1 MNQPTPDLHLLERIL
16 SRENM
21 AKAWRRVKANKGA
34 PGVDGISI
42 EQFPDHTRPQW
53 KAIRASLVTVT
64 YLPTPVKRVEIPKPS
79 GGIRLL
85 GIPTVLDRLIQ
96 QSFAQKLT
104 PIFDPEFS
112 ESSFGFRPGRS
123 AHGAVRKVQ
132 EYIRQGYRVA
142 VEIDLAK
149 FFDMVDHDLLMHFVG
164 RKVRDKR
171 VLALIGKYL
180 RAGIMVKGRMQTSRK
195 GVPLG
200 GPLSPLL
207 ANIMLDHLDKE
218 LELRGH
224 HFARYADDFVI
235 LVKSRRAGN
244 RVMHSIGRFL
254 TTHLKLTVNASK
266 SKVVSSNDISFLGF
280 TFKGSRIVWTDK
292 AFSTFKQRVKRLT
305 GRSWFVSMEYRL
317 RKLAEYIRG
326 WVGCFGLSE
335 YYRPIDGLV
344 DGCGVEYGCAIG
356 NNGVGVA
363 LRYGT

>member
-1 MNQPTPDLHLLERIL
+1 
-16 SRENM
+16 
-21 AKAWRRVKANKGA
+21 
-34 PGVDGISI
+34 
-42 EQFPDHTRPQW
+42 
-53 KAIRASLVTVT
+53 
-64 YLPTPVKRVEIPKPS
+64 
-79 GGIRLL
+79 
-85 GIPTVLDRLIQ
+85 
-96 QSFAQKLT
+96 
-104 PIFDPEFS
+104 
-112 ESSFGFRPGRS
+112 
-123 AHGAVRKVQ
+123 
-132 EYIRQGYRVA
+132 

-180 RAGIMVKGRMQTSRK
+180 RAGIMVKGRMQTSCK
-195 GVPLG
+195 GVPQG